1 MSKTILFRSTGAGSI
16 ISRLL
21 YRQMLRNAR
30 EKMID
35 MRRERRWPASL
46 KLEISELFKQDNE
59 KIENVDAPIE
69 VVDVSHAGIGFQTT
83 SVLPVGYYFNA
94 RLVFGEKDALNC
106 VVRILRQQ
114 PDGDGYIY
122 GCEIVGAASIMD
134 YVINDYASTLD
145 E

>member
-1 MSKTILFRSTGAGSI
+1 MV
-16 ISRLL
+16 
-21 YRQMLRNAR
+21 
-30 EKMID
+30 D

-46 KLEISELFKQDNE
+46 QLEISSLFKQDNE

-69 VVDVSHAGIGFQTT
+69 VVDVSHAGIGFRTE

-114 PDGDGYIY
+114 NDGDGYLY

-134 YVINDYASTLD
+134 YVINDYAATISD
-145 E
+145 